1 MRSALGSIERLR
13 ALWQDETSPAARRGV
28 WAAAVVG
35 VIAAALVG
43 RIGTDWSRAAAA
55 AIVIVAL
62 VPAIARWMLLRRRK
76 HDPRAVMR
84 ATVLRTQ
91 PDLARA
97 ALRALAL
104 REKTEANPD
113 RGSLELAQYHF
124 HKVLGRASLD
134 RVVYRASRHAWLVTA
149 AAFAGGAL
157 ALGTVALDPFRV
169 LEGLDVLA
177 ARDGVAPVPMRWV
190 EVARFVV
197 EPPAYLQMAK
207 SPIRPYHP
215 TALHVGTTITVHAA
229 PIHDGR
235 ELVLTDGA
243 LEVPFRDDGE
253 GALVARWTLVED
265 TELRIAA
272 RFGDVLLPE
281 PLELRVDSIAD
292 HAPYVLLEGAP
303 ATKRL
308 LDHPRI
314 PIHWEARDDHGLREV
329 SLVLRAGDL
338 EVRRELSRKQGG
350 GAVDKGGIELR
361 ADDPFLDESYLPV
374 EVTVQA
380 LDNDPVTGPKWGK
393 SAPMILLPPQIGERE
408 AMRYAALARGRDA
421 LTDLLAERLE
431 RRGHNDRA
439 QIERERPMQADALKA
454 LAELLEG
461 EWGGLR
467 FRGRLAALARGQMEL
482 LEKDFTAWTQSP
494 TKATREQLVG
504 RTEDVLLALDSA
516 LGALGFRDTRASS
529 LELAEVATDAATAIE
544 QSRDPASSDS
554 ALLRFD
560 ADLGVLERSAP
571 HLMAMGG
578 LGRDIGEIVEN
589 GLRRIRRAY
598 DAGDRYHARLA
609 AEDLAARLR
618 QPDPSFG
625 SAGGGGGRGQGGG
638 QGGVESGHGH
648 GQASQGEP
656 SRAAQ
661 DAADVERALE
671 QLRQEHAEE
680 MSEVEKALQEAMSP
694 EMQQALDEA
703 LRDAAKEVREAVQEL
718 PRDAAQ
724 PDSARAEAARGRSE
738 AEAAAAALEKG
749 ELGQAMQRGQQAIE
763 ALRQAERK
771 ASRASSGSPKQQM
784 AEAAGN
790 AARKLQDILQRAEQ
804 ARGQAQGKASE
815 GARARL
821 ERSAIRERQLAER
834 ARQIRRQSESGEAP
848 LPGEQLQHLEEA
860 ARAMEDAARQ
870 LDGAKGERAQERQRQ
885 AQRLLEMAQPE
896 REQASADDDQHGDGN
911 ELARDADVP
920 GENRDER
927 ADAFRKRVTEGLGK
941 DAPPHLRDAIKRY
954 AEGLLR

>member
-13 ALWQDETSPAARRGV
+13 ALWQDETSPAARRGI
-28 WAAAVVG
+28 WAAAVTGLV
-35 VIAAALVG
+35 AAALIG

-55 AIVIVAL
+55 ALVVVAL
-62 VPAIARWMLLRRRK
+62 VPAIARWMLRRRRAS
-76 HDPRAVMR
+76 DPRAVMR

-97 ALRALAL
+97 ALRALDL
-104 REKTEANPD
+104 QEKTEADPQ

-134 RVVYRASRHAWLVTA
+134 RIVQRASRHAWLVTA
-149 AAFAGGAL
+149 TAFSMGAVT
-157 ALGTVALDPFRV
+157 LGAIALDPFRV

-190 EVARFVV
+190 ELSRFVV
-197 EPPAYLQMAK
+197 EPPAYLQLGR

-215 TALHVGTTITVHAA
+215 TALHIGTTITVNAV

-235 ELVLTDGA
+235 QLVLTDGQ
-243 LEVPFRDDGE
+243 LEIPFRDDGE
-253 GALVARWTLVED
+253 GALVARWTVIED
-265 TELRIAA
+265 TELRVAA
-272 RFGDVLLPE
+272 RFGDVLVPE

-303 ATKRL
+303 AEKRL

-314 PIHWEARDDHGLREV
+314 PIHWEASDDHGLREV
-329 SLVLRAGDL
+329 SLVLRAGDR
-338 EVRRELSRKQGG
+338 EIRRELSKKQGG
-350 GAVDKGGIELR
+350 AAVDKGGIELR
-361 ADDPFLDESYLPV
+361 ADDPFLDKSYLPV

-393 SAPMILLPPQIGERE
+393 SAPLILLPPQIGERE
-408 AMRYAALARGRDA
+408 AMRHAALARGRDA
-421 LTDLLAERLE
+421 MTDLLADRLE
-431 RRGHNDRA
+431 HRDDHDRSRIDEEKKAQAETLAVLRGVLDG
-439 QIERERPMQADALKA
+439 D
-454 LAELLEG
+454 
-461 EWGGLR
+461 WGGLR

-482 LEKDFTAWTQSP
+482 LEADFATWTRSP
-494 TKATREQLVG
+494 TKATRDALVA

-516 LGALGFRDTRASS
+516 LGALGFRDTRASALKLS
-529 LELAEVATDAATAIE
+529 EVAADAAIAIE
-544 QSRDPASSDS
+544 QSRDPAASDG

-560 ADLGVLERSAP
+560 ADLGVLARSAP
-571 HLMAMGG
+571 HLMTMGG
-578 LGRDIGEIVEN
+578 LGRDLGEIVEN

-625 SAGGGGGRGQGGG
+625 SAGGGGGQGQGGG
-638 QGGVESGHGH
+638 RGGVESGHGH
-648 GQASQGEP
+648 GPPSQGE
-656 SRAAQ
+656 SSQAAE
-661 DAADVERALE
+661 DAAEVERALE

-680 MSEVEKALQEAMSP
+680 MSEVDKALEEAMSP
-694 EMQQALDEA
+694 EAQQALDEA
-703 LRDAAKEVREAVQEL
+703 MRDAAKEVREAVKDL

-724 PDSARAEAARGRSE
+724 PDSARADAARGRSE

-749 ELGQAMQRGQQAIE
+749 EVGQAMQRGQQALE

-771 ASRASSGSPKQQM
+771 ASQASRGTPDQQM
-784 AEAAGN
+784 GEAAGD
-790 AARKLQDILQRAEQ
+790 AANRLQDIMKRAEQ
-804 ARGQAQGKASE
+804 ARGKAQSNASE
-815 GARARL
+815 AAGERL

-848 LPGEQLQHLEEA
+848 LPSDQLQRLEEA
-860 ARAMEDAARQ
+860 ARAMEEAAGQ
-870 LDGAKGERAQERQRQ
+870 LEGARGEKAQDKQRE

-896 REQASADDDQHGDGN
+896 RDDEPSDTEQHGEGD
-911 ELARDADVP
+911 EFARDADVP

-927 ADAFRKRVTEGLGK
+927 ADAFRKRVTDGLGK
-941 DAPPHLRDAIKRY
+941 DVPPHLRDAIKRY
-954 AEGLLR
+954 TEGLLR

>member
-28 WAAAVVG
+28 WAAAG
-35 VIAAALVG
+35 AGLIAAALTG

-55 AIVIVAL
+55 AIVVVAL
-62 VPAIARWMLLRRRK
+62 VPAIGLWMSSRRRAR
-76 HDPRAVMR
+76 DPRAVMR

-104 REKTEANPD
+104 QEKTEADPD

-124 HKVLGRASLD
+124 HKVLGRASLE
-134 RVVYRASRHAWLVTA
+134 RIVNRAARHAWLVTA
-149 AAFAGGAL
+149 TAFAIGAA
-157 ALGTVALDPFRV
+157 ALGAVAFDPFRV

-190 EVARFVV
+190 ELSRFVV
-197 EPPAYLQMAK
+197 EPPAYLQLGRR
-207 SPIRPYHP
+207 PIRPHHP
-215 TALHVGTTITVHAA
+215 TTLHVGTTITVNAV
-229 PIHDGR
+229 PIHDAR
-235 ELVLTDGA
+235 ELVLTNGE

-253 GALVARWTLVED
+253 GALVARWTVIED
-265 TELRIAA
+265 TELTVAA
-272 RFGDVLLPE
+272 RFGDVLVPE

-292 HAPYVLLEGAP
+292 HAPYVMLEGAP
-303 ATKRL
+303 GTKRL

-314 PIHWEARDDHGLREV
+314 PIHWEASDDHGLREV
-329 SLVLRAGDL
+329 ALVLRAG
-338 EVRRELSRKQGG
+338 EREIRRELSNKQGS

-361 ADDPFLDESYLPV
+361 ADDPFLDKSYLPV

-393 SAPMILLPPQIGERE
+393 SAALILLPPQIGERE
-408 AMRYAALARGRDA
+408 AMRYAALAAGRDA
-421 LTDLLAERLE
+421 MTDLLAERLAH
-431 RRGHNDRA
+431 GDDGRA
-439 QIERERPMQADALKA
+439 RLARERPSQAAAMSALRRV
-454 LAELLEG
+454 LDG

-482 LEKDFTAWTQSP
+482 LDKDFDAWTRSP
-494 TKATREQLVG
+494 TKATRDKLVA

-529 LELAEVATDAATAIE
+529 LKLAEVAADAATAIE
-544 QSRDPASSDS
+544 QSRDPAASDR

-560 ADLGVLERSAP
+560 ADLGVLDRSAA
-571 HLMAMGG
+571 HLMAMGS

-625 SAGGGGGRGQGGG
+625 AAGGGGGQGRGGG
-638 QGGVESGHGH
+638 KGGVESGHGH
-648 GQASQGEP
+648 GPASQGE
-656 SRAAQ
+656 SSQAAE
-661 DAADVERALE
+661 DAAEVERALE
-671 QLRQEHAEE
+671 QLRQEHAAE
-680 MSEVEKALQEAMSP
+680 MSEVDKALQDAMSP
-694 EMQQALDEA
+694 EMKQALDEA
-703 LRDAAKEVREAVQEL
+703 MRDAAKEVREAVSDL

-724 PDSARAEAARGRSE
+724 PDSSRADAARGRSE

-749 ELGQAMQRGQQAIE
+749 EIGQAMQRGKQALD

-771 ASRASSGSPKQQM
+771 ASQASNGTPEQQM
-784 AEAAGN
+784 GQAAGD
-790 AARKLQDILQRAEQ
+790 AANKLQDIMKRAEQ
-804 ARGQAQGKASE
+804 ARGQARGKASE
-815 GARARL
+815 GAGERL
-821 ERSAIRERQLAER
+821 ERSAIRERELAER
-834 ARQIRRQSESGEAP
+834 ARQIRQQSESGEAP
-848 LPGEQLQHLEEA
+848 LPSEQLQRLEEA
-860 ARAMEDAARQ
+860 ARAMEEAAGQ
-870 LDGAKGERAQERQRQ
+870 LDGAKGERAQDKQRE
-885 AQRLLEMAQPE
+885 AQRLLEMSQPE
-896 REQASADDDQHGDGN
+896 RDDEPPESERHGEGD
-911 ELARDADVP
+911 EFARDADVP

-927 ADAFRKRVTEGLGK
+927 ADAFRKRVTDGLGK

-954 AEGLLR
+954 TEGLLR